1 MAVYTVHAPP
11 NAADP
16 AEVAFVRE
24 GFSWPAFAFGP
35 LWLARHTLWLA
46 LLAWVVW
53 IAAFAA
59 GVWLLKLPANA
70 SLMIFLA
77 GQTFLGLEAKALLR
91 DKLTRRGF
99 SLVDVVVGNAREEIE
114 TMFFRRRAH
123 ARKAAAVAIVPQ
135 ARRAAAA
142 SSGVQDAIGLFPNV
156 GDGR

>member
-1 MAVYTVHAPP
+1 MAVYTVHAP
-11 NAADP
+11 ASADTD
-16 AEVAFVRE
+16 ATVFVRE
-24 GFSWPAFAFGP
+24 DFSWAAFAFGP

-46 LLAWVVW
+46 LLAWDVW

-59 GVWLLKLPANA
+59 GAWLLKLPANA
-70 SLMIFLA
+70 NLLIFLA

-123 ARKAAAVAIVPQ
+123 GRKPVAEPQ
-135 ARRAAAA
+135 ARRPNVA
-142 SSGVQDAIGLFPNV
+142 STGVQDAIGLFPNA